1 MKNPGEVLYLS
12 RRDVESVGLPMADI
26 VEATEEVFI
35 AKGSGK
41 TEMPPKPG
49 IHTREDSFIH
59 AMPAYVEP
67 AEAAGLKWVAGY
79 PSNTSRDLPYISGLI
94 ILNDPDTGLPLVV
107 MDATWITAMRTGAA
121 TAVAARYLARAGS
134 RSLAILGCGVQGR
147 SNLEALMEVLQG
159 LERVLAY
166 STRVESAQQFS
177 RECQEK
183 YDLPCTVCDS
193 PLEAV
198 RAADVI
204 VTAGPPIVRN
214 PSPVILPDWIQE
226 GAFICTLDYD
236 SYLTPAAM
244 HAADSFV
251 TDDVEQLRYYKSGGY
266 FAGVPEHPLE
276 LAEIVCAH
284 KPGRQSETERIAS
297 VHLGLALEDVV
308 TARLICRRASEM
320 GVGTHLQL

>member
-1 MKNPGEVLYLS
+1 
-12 RRDVESVGLPMADI
+12 MADI
-26 VEATEEVFI
+26 VRSTEEVFL
-35 AKGSGK
+35 AKGSGR

-79 PSNTSRDLPYISGLI
+79 PSNTARDLPYISGLI
-94 ILNDPDTGLPLVV
+94 ILNDSATGLPLSV

-121 TAVAARYLARAGS
+121 TAVAARYLARGAS

-147 SNLEALMEVLQG
+147 SNLEALMEVLKD
-159 LERVLAY
+159 LERVWAY
-166 STRVESAQQFS
+166 STRAESAQQFS

-198 RAADVI
+198 QAADVI

-226 GAFICTLDYD
+226 GAFVCTLDYD

-244 HAADSFV
+244 HAVDSFV
-251 TDDVEQLRYYKSGGY
+251 TDDPRCGIEQLLYYKSDGY
-266 FAGVPEHPLE
+266 FAGIPEHPLE
-276 LAEIVCAH
+276 LAEIVCGH

-308 TARLICRRASEM
+308 TARLVYLRASEK
-320 GVGTHLQL
+320 GIGTHLEL

>member
-1 MKNPGEVLYLS
+1 
-12 RRDVESVGLPMADI
+12 MADV
-26 VEATEEVFI
+26 VEATEEVFL
-35 AKGSGK
+35 AKGSGRA
-41 TEMPPKPG
+41 EMPPKPG

-94 ILNDPDTGLPLVV
+94 ILNDPDTGLPLSV

-147 SNLEALMEVLQG
+147 SNLQALMEVLKN

-166 STRVESAQQFS
+166 STRAESAQQFG
-177 RECQEK
+177 RECQER

-198 RAADVI
+198 RPADVI
-204 VTAGPPIVRN
+204 VTAGPPIVRD

-244 HAADSFV
+244 HEVDAFV
-251 TDDVEQLRYYKSGGY
+251 TDDIEQLLYYKNDGY
-266 FAGVPEHPLE
+266 FAGIPEHPQE
-276 LAEIVCAH
+276 LAEIVCGH

-297 VHLGLALEDVV
+297 VHLGLALEDVA
-308 TARLICRRASEM
+308 TARLIYLRASEK
-320 GVGTHLQL
+320 GVGTRLEL